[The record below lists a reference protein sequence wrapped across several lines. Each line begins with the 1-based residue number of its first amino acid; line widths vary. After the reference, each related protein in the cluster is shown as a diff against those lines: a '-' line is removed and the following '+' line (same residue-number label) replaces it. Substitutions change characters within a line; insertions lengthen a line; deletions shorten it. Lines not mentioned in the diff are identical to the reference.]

1 MLMKLSS
8 MQFIDEEEDN
18 HANDPSHLHMASF
31 PSQTIIK
38 LNMLAEIYAGNYD
51 SQDGLVNGADGTSKP
66 TQRQVK

>member
-1 MLMKLSS
+1 MKLSS
-8 MQFIDEEEDN
+8 MQFIDDEEDN
-18 HANDPSHLHMASF
+18 HANDPSHPHIASF